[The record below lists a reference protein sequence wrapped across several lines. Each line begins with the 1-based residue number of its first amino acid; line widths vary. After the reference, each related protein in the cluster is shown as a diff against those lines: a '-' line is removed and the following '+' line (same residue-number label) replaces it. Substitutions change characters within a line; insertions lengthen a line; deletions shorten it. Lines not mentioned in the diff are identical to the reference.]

1 MGKRAEIS
9 VNGNVEQTKPKRKR
23 AKKEVIEQ
31 PVEEVIEE
39 TILPETNEEEEKE
52 SEGFSRVLNEFREDG
67 GWVHIKKKVDGKIV
81 KIGKYRPNDFDKD
94 EIAKE
99 FGGGTY
105 YYDLRDNN
113 GVIRARSEETY
124 LEKKEQPKSPEND
137 MMLQMAQLIKE
148 QTKEIE
154 TLKAMINQPKIEDKK
169 PEQSLIIT
177 LIQENQKNQAD
188 MIKAIADLNKQQP
201 QQQVSMTEMLTM
213 ITTIVGLIIKQQPQP
228 QEQQKV
234 SMSDMVELAGLFADM
249 KNSGEMP
256 KQETLVDIIKT
267 FITDGSLTNVI
278 AMLKQPKAPII
289 ASPNQQ
295 KQLQQNQ
302 SQQVQQQ
309 QQQQPSMTEKDVMQT
324 VFKQYEQQLFQM
336 KVNGNNAEYIANTIL
351 SAFDFSEDLKKIGYT
366 YFKDKEQAYNGL
378 MEVATVFKN
387 EQELLKKIVET
398 IHNYFDYDEQEGDTE
413 NGDQN

>member
-1 MGKRAEIS
+1 MVMGKRAEIN

-124 LEKKEQPKSPEND
+124 LEKKDQPKSPEND

-169 PEQSLIIT
+169 PEQNLIIT

-188 MIKAIADLNKQQP
+188 MIKAIADLNKPQP

-213 ITTIVGLIIKQQPQP
+213 ITTIVGLIVKQQPQQ

-309 QQQQPSMTEKDVMQT
+309 QQPSMTEKDVMQT

-336 KVNGNNAEYIANTIL
+336 KVNGNNAEYIATTIL

-387 EQELLKKIVET
+387 EQELLKKIVEI

-413 NGDQN
+413 NANQN